1 MGPAPGVEA
10 SDRARIRAGARAK
23 LFGEPSPAPSAGTE
37 DTECGLTGAPA
48 APTDP
53 KDPERVGRFR
63 ILDRL
68 GAGGMG
74 VVYSAYD
81 PELDRKVALKLL
93 RPDLAED
100 ASRGSTGTS
109 RLQREAQ
116 AMARLNHPNV
126 VTVHEVGR
134 YEEQVFVAMEFVDG
148 TTLREWAKEAHDW
161 QEIVRVYCDAAEG
174 LEAAHAAGIVHRD
187 FKPDNVMLGEDGRV
201 RVMDFGLSR
210 AEISDPT
217 LSDEEPTDKP
227 TESLTQTGA
236 IMGTPAYMAPEQHN
250 ASPTTA
256 ASDQFSFCVSL
267 WEALTDVRPFAGRT
281 YGELAG
287 NVVMGRIQPPPGTA
301 TAPRRVF
308 DALRKG
314 LSTLPENRF
323 ESMDDLVATLRVNP
337 FRTFRRVGIGFAA
350 MGLAAGAIYVGTRPE
365 PVGVG
370 ACDDAGE
377 PLRGFWKEQRA
388 SVETALLRA
397 DAPYAAA
404 TWSTVERML
413 GSYVDDWARASEA
426 HCTAQLVQSA
436 DEVTLERQAQCL
448 ATRRSAVEEL
458 VAVLSTSEEG
468 IAQQAVQV
476 VVTLAPVEACADA
489 RRLEAFSTA
498 RAPEAIE
505 AINQARAQL
514 ARARAHGGLA
524 HYDRAIE
531 LANGVIAAG
540 RRYDDPSTE
549 AAGLLVLGQY
559 TERTGDYDAAEKS
572 LRNAIRL
579 AEIGDDHT
587 TRALALIR
595 LIYIVGR
602 DSKRHAEARSLGADA
617 GAVLRMLGADPL
629 LQAGLD
635 MNLGGADR
643 VGRELDDA
651 LEHYTSAL
659 DTYSTMYG
667 EDHPDTARALTSLGG
682 LYITRNEP
690 ALAVEAL
697 ERAEASFEKTLGAEH
712 PFVAVVLGNLGTAYK
727 AQNDFPRA
735 IETLERALVLRKRA
749 DGEKHPGVAK
759 TLFNLGAAQFE
770 ADRYDD
776 AIENLEAGLDMLIQ
790 LGSNEPVRLGR
801 YRLLIG
807 SAYLSSGRPEL
818 ARRWLE
824 PLLDVFPLA
833 SGRKGKYAR
842 RARYF
847 LSLAYMPVD
856 LRRARTLAEVAHGS
870 TSRGDGEFAVINTLL
885 WTIDLVERFR
895 QPPVDDPPSRSPTT
909 TQ

>member
-23 LFGEPSPAPSAGTE
+23 LFGEPAPASASYQGTE
-37 DTECGLTGAPA
+37 DTECGTTGAPA
-48 APTDP
+48 PPPAD
-53 KDPERVGRFR
+53 DPERIGRFR

-93 RPDLAED
+93 LPDLAED

-126 VTVHEVGR
+126 VTVHEVGK

-148 TTLREWAKEAHDW
+148 TTLRQWAQESRDW
-161 QEIVRVYCDAAEG
+161 QEVVRVYCDAAEG

-210 AEISDPT
+210 SDRSDPT
-217 LSDEEPTDKP
+217 LSDEKP
-227 TESLTQTGA
+227 ADNQAETLTQTGA

-256 ASDQFSFCVSL
+256 ASDQFAFCVSL

-287 NVVMGRIQPPPGTA
+287 NVVTGRIQAPPGTA
-301 TAPRRVF
+301 TAPRRIF
-308 DALRKG
+308 EALRKG
-314 LSTLPENRF
+314 LATNPEDRF
-323 ESMDDLVATLRVNP
+323 TSMSALVAALRLSP
-337 FRTFRRVGIGFAA
+337 FRTLRRVGLGFVAA
-350 MGLAAGAIYVGTRPE
+350 SVAAGAVYVGTRPE
-365 PVGVG
+365 HMGAG
-370 ACDDAGE
+370 ACDHAGA
-377 PLRGFWKEQRA
+377 PLRDFWEGKRA
-388 SVETALLRA
+388 SVEAALLRP

-404 TWSTVERML
+404 TWSTVEGML
-413 GSYVDDWARASEA
+413 GSYVDDWAGASEA
-426 HCTAQLVQSA
+426 HCTAQLVESA
-436 DEVTLERQAQCL
+436 DAATLERQAQCL
-448 ATRRSAVEEL
+448 ASRRSAVEEL
-458 VAVLSTSEEG
+458 VAVLSTSEDG
-468 IAQQAVQV
+468 IAQQAVQA
-476 VVTLAPVEACADA
+476 VVTLAPVEACADP
-489 RRLEAFSTA
+489 RRLEAFSVA

-531 LANGVIAAG
+531 LADGVIATA

-549 AAGLLVLGQY
+549 AAGLLVRGQY
-559 TERTGDYDAAEKS
+559 TAARTGDYPAAEKN
-572 LRNAIRL
+572 LRDAIRL

-602 DSKRHAEARSLGADA
+602 DAKRHAEARSLGADA

-651 LEHYTSAL
+651 LKHYTSAL
-659 DTYSTMYG
+659 AIYSEIYG
-667 EDHPDTARALTSLGG
+667 EDHPNTARALTSLGG
-682 LYITRNEP
+682 LYITRREP
-690 ALAVEAL
+690 KLAVEVL

-712 PFVAVVLGNLGTAYK
+712 PFVPVVLGNLGTAYK
-727 AQNDFPRA
+727 AQRDFPRA
-735 IETLERALVLRKRA
+735 IETLERALLLRKRA
-749 DGEKHPGVAK
+749 NGEKHRGVAK
-759 TLFNLGAAQFE
+759 NLFNLGSAQYE
-770 ADRYDD
+770 AGRYDD
-776 AIENLEAGLDMLIQ
+776 AIKSLETGLNTLIEIDP
-790 LGSNEPVRLGR
+790 NEPARLGR

-807 SAYLSSGRPEL
+807 SAYLNSGRSKL
-818 ARRWLE
+818 ARQWLE
-824 PLLDVFPLA
+824 PLLDVFPVT
-833 SGRKGKYAR
+833 SGPAGKFAR
-842 RARYF
+842 RSRYY
-847 LSLAYMPVD
+847 LAIANMPGD
-856 LRRARTLAEVAHGS
+856 LQRARTLAQVALES
-870 TSRGDGEFAVINTLL
+870 ALTSDPETDLLDHVLFLLDTAEF
-885 WTIDLVERFR
+885 
-895 QPPVDDPPSRSPTT
+895 SRSTPAG
-909 TQ
+909 